1 MKILLIVLG
10 VLLLLGVAA
19 LAVFVFVVQ
28 NVEQPSYRV
37 VERQGDLEIRDYPSL
52 IQAQIR
58 RQGARKEA
66 LRSGF
71 GPLARYIFGKE
82 RAGEPIAMTAPVTQR
97 PVETIAMTAPVT
109 QTRDGRDDWAV
120 SFIMPARYRLDE
132 LPVPAGDVRLVEVP
146 ARRVGAIR
154 FSGRASDAE
163 IAGKES
169 ELRAWLAKRGV
180 SPEGPPLYAYY
191 NDPLTPGFLRRN
203 EVLLDLAAERAPGIS
218 P

>member
-1 MKILLIVLG
+1 MKVLLIGLG

-19 LAVFVFVVQ
+19 LAVFVLIVQ

-37 VERQGDLEIRDYPSL
+37 VEGQGDLEIRDYPSL

-58 RQGARKEA
+58 RQGARQEA
-66 LRSGF
+66 LRAGF

-82 RAGEPIAMTAPVTQR
+82 RAGEPIAMTAPVTQQ

-109 QTRDGRDDWAV
+109 QTRDGGDDWTL
-120 SFIMPARYRLDE
+120 SFIMPARYRLEE
-132 LPVPAGDVRLVEVP
+132 LPTPAGDVRLVEVP
-146 ARRVGAIR
+146 ARRLGAIR

-163 IAGKES
+163 IADKEA
-169 ELRAWLAKRGV
+169 ELRHWLAARGL
-180 SPEGPPLYAYY
+180 SPVGPPLLAYY

-203 EVLLDLAAERAPGIS
+203 EVLLELAAEPASGGS